1 VTIRRRTPGAR
12 VVTSSPSSLLR
23 SAQQSSSSENFNSG
37 NGNPSSPSRAAAA
50 VAAQRR
56 RLQVAGVSVSSRGFY
71 VILQANASHYLPLR
85 VTDDAMDES
94 AATSPQALTILQLLA
109 RVDMAGA
116 ILPPDTL
123 AKIVVLTLEEE
134 IDQQQQQEDF
144 DEKELRNS
152 PSTLASN
159 TPVGSAVLELVQE
172 RLNKLDYTNATTY
185 SELLEYPWL
194 QSRVSLPTVT
204 LDELFLSLQRSE
216 SGSSS
221 ASTVKSFTLVC
232 SVKNLKVGSAL
243 SVELTESVCESVSY
257 EYRPN
262 GVSLAFVAVALAL
275 RYRSPI
281 ELALT
286 EGLDREGAELSTFKL
301 LTLDEILEEF
311 PLYRS
316 AAQLQQTTERVTSNI
331 EKGLKVNQL
340 QAALRIAL
348 QKEDFAAATKIRRAL
363 DEMDSMSDLPT
374 QAESD
379 TDSMQ

>member
-1 VTIRRRTPGAR
+1 VTT
-12 VVTSSPSSLLR
+12 SPSTPLR
-23 SAQQSSSSENFNSG
+23 SAPQSSSSENFGSSNG
-37 NGNPSSPSRAAAA
+37 NGNPSSPASREVT

-56 RLQVAGVSVSSRGFY
+56 RLQVAGVSVSSTGFY
-71 VILQANASHYLPLR
+71 VILQANATHCFPLQ
-85 VTDDAMDES
+85 VTDAAIDES
-94 AATSPQALTILQLLA
+94 SATSPQALTILQLLA

-134 IDQQQQQEDF
+134 IDQQREKLDDGNTMQEA
-144 DEKELRNS
+144 
-152 PSTLASN
+152 PLAST
-159 TPVGSAVLELVQE
+159 TPVGSAVLDAVQE
-172 RLNKLDYTNATTY
+172 RLNRLEYTNATTY
-185 SELLEYPWL
+185 SEVMEYPWL
-194 QSRVSLPTVT
+194 QSRVTLPTMT
-204 LDELFLSLQRSE
+204 LDELIVSPQP

-221 ASTVKSFTLVC
+221 AAATVKGYTLVC
-232 SVKNLKVGSAL
+232 SVKGLKVGSAL

-275 RYRSPI
+275 RYRSPVV
-281 ELALT
+281 LALT
-286 EGLDREGAELSTFKL
+286 DVLDSEAALSSFKL
-301 LTLDEILEEF
+301 LTLDEILEQF

-316 AAQLQQTTERVTSNI
+316 AAQLQQSTERVTSNI

>member
-1 VTIRRRTPGAR
+1 
-12 VVTSSPSSLLR
+12 
-23 SAQQSSSSENFNSG
+23 
-37 NGNPSSPSRAAAA
+37 
-50 VAAQRR
+50 
-56 RLQVAGVSVSSRGFY
+56 
-71 VILQANASHYLPLR
+71 
-85 VTDDAMDES
+85 
-94 AATSPQALTILQLLA
+94 
-109 RVDMAGA
+109 MAGA

-123 AKIVVLTLEEE
+123 AKIVVLTLEAD
-134 IDQQQQQEDF
+134 IDQQQQDDFGDSALQEF
-144 DEKELRNS
+144 R
-152 PSTLASN
+152 PTLASS
-159 TPVGSAVLELVQE
+159 TPVGSAVLKLVQE

-185 SELLEYPWL
+185 GELLEYPWL

-204 LDELFLSLQRSE
+204 LDELILSPQPSRSS
-216 SGSSS
+216 SGTSS

-232 SVKNLKVGSAL
+232 SVKNLKVGSVL

-286 EGLDREGAELSTFKL
+286 ECLDREEAELSTFKL
-301 LTLDEILEEF
+301 VTLHEILEKF

-316 AAQLQQTTERVTSNI
+316 AAQLRQTTERVTSNI

-379 TDSMQ
+379 TGSMQ

>member
-1 VTIRRRTPGAR
+1 VTIRRRTPGGR
-12 VVTSSPSSLLR
+12 VVTSSPWSLLR
-23 SAQQSSSSENFNSG
+23 SAQQSSSSSENFDSG

-56 RLQVAGVSVSSRGFY
+56 RLQVAGVSVSSTGFY
-71 VILQANASHYLPLR
+71 VILQANASHYLPVR

-94 AATSPQALTILQLLA
+94 SATSPQALTILQLLA

-134 IDQQQQQEDF
+134 IDQQQQDDFGDSALQET
-144 DEKELRNS
+144 R
-152 PSTLASN
+152 PTLASS
-159 TPVGSAVLELVQE
+159 TPVGSAVLKLVQE

-185 SELLEYPWL
+185 GELLEYPWL

-204 LDELFLSLQRSE
+204 LDELILSPQPSRSS
-216 SGSSS
+216 SGTSS

-262 GVSLAFVAVALAL
+262 GVSLAFVAVGLAL

-286 EGLDREGAELSTFKL
+286 EGLDREEAALS
-301 LTLDEILEEF
+301 TLDEILVKF

-316 AAQLQQTTERVTSNI
+316 AAQLRQTTERVTSNI